1 MSIFLSAIQAFAH
14 DMVGQTISHY
24 HILQKLGGG
33 GMGVVYSARDTV
45 LDRPVALKFLPADAL
60 FDQLS
65 LDRFLREARAAA
77 ALNHP
82 NICTI
87 HEIGENAEG
96 HPFIVM
102 EFLEGETLK
111 HIISGTP
118 LRLERLLDIS
128 LQVADALDHA
138 HSRGITHRD
147 IKPANIFVTHAGQAK
162 VLDFGLAKLATALAV
177 SPDTAPSSST
187 NKSTLSHEQTLTS
200 PGTSM
205 GTVAY
210 MSPEQARGHSL
221 DTRSDLFSFGSVLYE
236 MATGSQPFRGQTSAV
251 IFEAIFN
258 RHPERASVVN
268 PELPEQFD
276 FIISKALEK
285 DRDLRYQSAAELRAD
300 LKRLKRDLDS
310 GKSNRYGR
318 TALHA
323 TPAAPTD
330 RLQNSVAVLYFENL
344 SSTKE
349 DEYLRDGMTEDIIT
363 ELANIKNLKVFP
375 RPALL
380 PYRDKPVTAPQVGRE
395 LNAAYVLGGSLR
407 RSGNRL
413 RITAQ
418 LVESRTGHA
427 LWAQRFDREMDDVF
441 EVQDEIARSIA
452 QAFRI
457 NLSPQEEQKI
467 ASKPTQ
473 NSVAYDYYLR
483 GRSYAR
489 RESLEFA
496 LQMYEQ
502 AIKLDPNFALAHAG
516 VAYICGIIHEVREHN
531 PKWVERGE
539 AACEKALQLNASLA
553 EALVARARIVYSQ
566 RKHEEAISLAKRAIS
581 LKPDCEGAY
590 NVLGRAYF
598 ASGKFK
604 EAVDL
609 AEKAIEANGDDYN
622 VFIPIVNALE
632 RLGRTAELKRYREME
647 MRSLEHQLELV
658 PEDVRARSLLAADY
672 ATTGNTD
679 DAIRHLEMTVALRP
693 NDSNVLYNAACTYA
707 VLRRKAEALELL
719 QRALAAGYANVDWPR
734 EDPDL
739 TSIRAEPEFVKLFPP
754 KQLS

>member
-1 MSIFLSAIQAFAH
+1 MI
-14 DMVGQTISHY
+14 GQTISHY
-24 HILQKLGGG
+24 QILQKLGGG

-45 LDRPVALKFLPADAL
+45 LDRAVALKFLSPDAL
-60 FDQLS
+60 LDKLS
-65 LDRFLREARAAA
+65 LDRFFREARAAA
-77 ALNHP
+77 SLNHP
-82 NICTI
+82 NICTV
-87 HEIGENAEG
+87 HEIGENAEQL
-96 HPFIVM
+96 PFIVM

-111 HIISGTP
+111 HLVSGRP
-118 LRLERLLDIS
+118 LRTERLLDIS
-128 LQVADALDHA
+128 TQVADALDYA

-147 IKPANIFVTHAGQAK
+147 IKPANIFITRSGQAK
-162 VLDFGLAKLATALAV
+162 VLDFGLAKLSTLLAA
-177 SPDTAPSSST
+177 SPDTAPSDSSS
-187 NKSTLSHEQTLTS
+187 KSSRPHDETLTT

-210 MSPEQARGHSL
+210 MSPEQARGGAL
-221 DTRSDLFSFGSVLYE
+221 DSRSDLFSFGSVLYE
-236 MATGSQPFRGQTSAV
+236 MATGSQPFRGPTSAV
-251 IFEAIFN
+251 VFDAIFN
-258 RHPERASVVN
+258 FDPESPASLN
-268 PELPEQFD
+268 PDLPPSLD
-276 FIISKALEK
+276 TIISKALEK
-285 DRDLRYQSAAELRAD
+285 DCDLRYQSAAELRAD

-310 GKSNRYGR
+310 GKRNLSGR
-318 TALHA
+318 AASYSSPL
-323 TPAAPTD
+323 AAPAD
-330 RLQNSVAVLYFENL
+330 RPKNSVAVLYFENL
-344 SSTKE
+344 SSAKE

-395 LNAAYVLGGSLR
+395 LNAAFVLGGSLR

-418 LVESRTGHA
+418 LVETHTGHA
-427 LWAQRFDREMDDVF
+427 LWAQRFDREMADVF

-502 AIKLDPNFALAHAG
+502 AVKLDPNFALAYAG
-516 VAYICGIIHEVREHN
+516 IAYICGIIHEIREHN
-531 PKWVERGE
+531 PKWVERGD
-539 AACEKALQLNASLA
+539 AACNRAIELDPSLA
-553 EALVARARIVYSQ
+553 EALVARARISYSQ
-566 RKHEEAISLAKRAIS
+566 HNHAEAIDFAKRAIA
-581 LKPDCEGAY
+581 LKPDCEGVY

-598 ASGKFK
+598 ASGRFQ
-604 EAVDL
+604 EAADL

-622 VFIPIVNALE
+622 VYIPFANSLE
-632 RLGRTAELKRYREME
+632 RLGRFEELQRYREME
-647 MRSLEHQLELV
+647 MHILERQLELV

-672 ATTGNTD
+672 ANMGRTD
-679 DAIRHLEMTVALRP
+679 DAARHLEMAIALRP
-693 NDSNVLYNAACTYA
+693 NDSNVLYNASCTYGS
-707 VLRRKAEALELL
+707 LGKKAEALDLL
-719 QRALAAGYANVDWPR
+719 RRALAAGYANFDWPR
-734 EDPDL
+734 QDPDL
-739 TSIRAEPEFVKLFPP
+739 KLLHDDPEFLKLFSSA
-754 KQLS
+754 KAK

>member
-1 MSIFLSAIQAFAH
+1 MI
-14 DMVGQTISHY
+14 GQTISHY
-24 HILQKLGGG
+24 QILQKLGGG
-33 GMGVVYSARDTV
+33 GMGLVYSARDTA
-45 LDRPVALKFLPADAL
+45 LDRSVALKFLSAEAL
-60 FDQLS
+60 KDKLS
-65 LDRFLREARAAA
+65 LERFLREARAAA

-87 HEIGENAEG
+87 HEISEDAEG

-102 EFLEGETLK
+102 EYLEGETLK
-111 HIISGTP
+111 QLISARA
-118 LRLERLLDIS
+118 LRPDRLLDIAA
-128 LQVADALDHA
+128 QVTDALDHA
-138 HSRGITHRD
+138 HARGITHRD
-147 IKPANIFVTHAGQAK
+147 IKPANIFVTRAAQAK
-162 VLDFGLAKLATALAV
+162 VLDFGLAKLSAMLTV
-177 SPDTAPSSST
+177 SAETEPSDST
-187 NKSTLSHEQTLTS
+187 NKATPIHEETLTT

-205 GTVAY
+205 GTIAY
-210 MSPEQARGHSL
+210 MSPEQARGDPL
-221 DTRSDLFSFGSVLYE
+221 DPRSDLFSFGSVLYE

-251 IFEAIFN
+251 IFDAIFN
-258 RHPERASVVN
+258 YTPAPASSLNLEIPES
-268 PELPEQFD
+268 LD
-276 FIISKALEK
+276 SIICKALEK

-310 GKSNRYGR
+310 GKRNLSGR
-318 TALHA
+318 TASYVSPPP
-323 TPAAPTD
+323 PAED
-330 RLQNSVAVLYFENL
+330 RSQNSVAVLYFENL
-344 SSTKE
+344 SSAKE

-375 RPALL
+375 RPASL

-395 LNAAYVLGGSLR
+395 LNASYVLGGSLR

-418 LVESRTGHA
+418 LVETHSGHA

-457 NLSPQEEQKI
+457 NLSPQEEKKI

-516 VAYICGIIHEVREHN
+516 VAYICAIIHEIREHN
-531 PKWVERGE
+531 PKWVDRGDQ
-539 AACEKALQLNASLA
+539 ACNRALELDPNLA
-553 EALVARARIVYSQ
+553 EALVARARISYSQ
-566 RKHEEAISLAKRAIS
+566 RKHDQAIEFARRAIA
-581 LKPDCEGAY
+581 LKPDCEGVY

-598 ASGKFK
+598 ASGRFQ
-604 EAVDL
+604 EAADIVDQ
-609 AEKAIEANGDDYN
+609 AIEANGDDYN

-632 RLGRTAELKRYREME
+632 RLGRSSELKRFREME
-647 MRSLEHQLELV
+647 MRTLERQLELV

-672 ATTGNTD
+672 ANMNRPE
-679 DAIRHLEMTVALRP
+679 DAVRHLDMTVALRP

-707 VLRRKAEALELL
+707 VLGKKEEALDLL
-719 QRALAAGYANVDWPR
+719 RRALTAGYANPDWPR
-734 EDPDL
+734 QDPDL
-739 TSIRAEPEFVKLFPP
+739 NSLRAEPEFLKLFPP
-754 KQLS
+754 K

>member
-1 MSIFLSAIQAFAH
+1 
-14 DMVGQTISHY
+14 
-24 HILQKLGGG
+24 
-33 GMGVVYSARDTV
+33 
-45 LDRPVALKFLPADAL
+45 
-60 FDQLS
+60 
-65 LDRFLREARAAA
+65 
-77 ALNHP
+77 
-82 NICTI
+82 
-87 HEIGENAEG
+87 
-96 HPFIVM
+96 
-102 EFLEGETLK
+102 
-111 HIISGTP
+111 
-118 LRLERLLDIS
+118 
-128 LQVADALDHA
+128 
-138 HSRGITHRD
+138 
-147 IKPANIFVTHAGQAK
+147 
-162 VLDFGLAKLATALAV
+162 VLDFGLAKLSTALSV
-177 SPDTAPSSST
+177 SPETEPSSST
-187 NKSTLSHEQTLTS
+187 YKSTPSRDQTLTS
-200 PGTSM
+200 PGASM

-210 MSPEQARGHSL
+210 MSPEQARGDSL

-251 IFEAIFN
+251 IFDEIFN
-258 RHPERASVVN
+258 RN
-268 PELPEQFD
+268 PSSARVANPDLPEQLD
-276 FIISKALEK
+276 SIICKALEK

-310 GKSNRYGR
+310 GKSYASGR
-318 TALHA
+318 SGLNEAAATAPEHA
-323 TPAAPTD
+323 
-330 RLQNSVAVLYFENL
+330 RNSVAVLYFENL

-363 ELANIKNLKVFP
+363 ELTNIKNLKVFP

-395 LNAAYVLGGSLR
+395 LNAAYVLSGSLR

-418 LVESRTGHA
+418 LVESRSGHA

-452 QAFRI
+452 QTFRI

-473 NSVAYDYYLR
+473 NSMAYDYYLR

-502 AIKLDPNFALAHAG
+502 AIKLDPNFAMAHAG
-516 VAYICGIIHEVREHN
+516 VAYICGMIHEIREHN

-539 AACEKALQLNASLA
+539 AACEEALKLDANLA

-566 RKHEEAISLAKRAIS
+566 RKHEEAIALARRAIS
-581 LKPDCEGAY
+581 LKPDCEGVY

-604 EAVDL
+604 EAVEL
-609 AEKAIEANGDDYN
+609 AEKAVEANGDDYN

-632 RLGRTAELKRYREME
+632 RLGMTAELKRYREME

-707 VLRRKAEALELL
+707 ILRRKAEALDLL
-719 QRALAAGYANVDWPR
+719 RRALAAGYANVDWPR

-739 TSIRAEPEFVKLFPP
+739 TSVRAEPEFVELFPP
-754 KQLS
+754 K

>member
-1 MSIFLSAIQAFAH
+1 
-14 DMVGQTISHY
+14 
-24 HILQKLGGG
+24 
-33 GMGVVYSARDTV
+33 MGVVYAARDTV
-45 LDRPVALKFLPADAL
+45 LDRPVALKFLPSDAL

-102 EFLEGETLK
+102 ELLEGQTLK
-111 HIISGTP
+111 DIVSGTP
-118 LRLERLLDIS
+118 LRMERLLDIA
-128 LQVADALDHA
+128 LQVTDALDHA
-138 HSRGITHRD
+138 HGRGITHRD
-147 IKPANIFVTHAGQAK
+147 IKPTNIFVTQAGQAK
-162 VLDFGLAKLATALAV
+162 VLDFGLAKLSSALSV
-177 SPDTAPSSST
+177 SPETEPSSST
-187 NKSTLSHEQTLTS
+187 YKGTPSRDQTLTS
-200 PGTSM
+200 PGASM

-210 MSPEQARGHSL
+210 MSPEQARGHTL

-251 IFEAIFN
+251 IFDEIFN
-258 RHPERASVVN
+258 RN
-268 PELPEQFD
+268 PAAARIANPDLPGQMD
-276 FIISKALEK
+276 SIISKALEK

-300 LKRLKRDLDS
+300 LKRLKRDMDS
-310 GKSNRYGR
+310 GKS
-318 TALHA
+318 HA
-323 TPAAPTD
+323 SGWTTSLDAPTVSPD
-330 RLQNSVAVLYFENL
+330 QVQNSVAVLYFENL

-395 LNAAYVLGGSLR
+395 LNAAYVLSGSLR

-418 LVESRTGHA
+418 LVESRSGHA

-452 QAFRI
+452 HAFRI

-502 AIKLDPNFALAHAG
+502 AIKLDTNFALAHAG

-539 AACEKALQLNASLA
+539 AACEKALQLDPNLA

-566 RKHEEAISLAKRAIS
+566 RKHEEGIALAKRAIS

-604 EAVDL
+604 EAVEL
-609 AEKAIEANGDDYN
+609 AEKAVEANGDDYN

-632 RLGRTAELKRYREME
+632 RLGMTAELKRYREME

-707 VLRRKAEALELL
+707 VLRRKTEALDLL
-719 QRALAAGYANVDWPR
+719 KRALAAGYANVDWPH

-739 TSIRAEPEFVKLFPP
+739 TSVRGEPEFAKLFPP
-754 KQLS
+754 K

>member
-1 MSIFLSAIQAFAH
+1 
-14 DMVGQTISHY
+14 MVGQTISHY
-24 HILQKLGGG
+24 QILQKLGGG
-33 GMGVVYSARDTV
+33 GMGVVYSARDMV

-102 EFLEGETLK
+102 ELLEGETLK
-111 HIISGTP
+111 DIISATP
-118 LRLERLLDIS
+118 LRMERLLDIA

-138 HSRGITHRD
+138 HCRGITHRD
-147 IKPANIFVTHAGQAK
+147 IKPTNIFVSQAGQAK
-162 VLDFGLAKLATALAV
+162 VLDFGLAKLSAALAV
-177 SPDTAPSSST
+177 APETAPSSST
-187 NKSTLSHEQTLTS
+187 NKSSLSRDQTLTS
-200 PGTSM
+200 PGSSM

-251 IFEAIFN
+251 VFDAIFN
-258 RHPERASVVN
+258 HSPAPARVAN
-268 PELPEQFD
+268 PDLPEQLD
-276 FIISKALEK
+276 SIISKSLEK
-285 DRDLRYQSAAELRAD
+285 DRDLRYQSAADLRAD

-310 GKSNRYGR
+310 GKSHASGR
-318 TALHA
+318 TASHDA
-323 TPAAPTD
+323 PAVS
-330 RLQNSVAVLYFENL
+330 LGHVQNSVAVLYFENL

-395 LNAAYVLGGSLR
+395 LNAAYVLSGSLR

-502 AIKLDPNFALAHAG
+502 AIKLDANFALAYAG
-516 VAYICGIIHEVREHN
+516 VAYICGIIHEVREHDA
-531 PKWVERGE
+531 KWVERGE
-539 AACEKALQLNASLA
+539 AACEKALQLDPNLA

-566 RKHEEAISLAKRAIS
+566 RKHEEAIALAKRAIS

-590 NVLGRAYF
+590 NVLGRAHF

-609 AEKAIEANGDDYN
+609 AEKAVEANGDDYN

-632 RLGRTAELKRYREME
+632 RLGMTSELKRYREME

-672 ATTGNTD
+672 ATTGNID

-707 VLRRKAEALELL
+707 ILRRKNEALELL
-719 QRALAAGYANVDWPR
+719 RRALAAGYANVDWPR

-739 TSIRAEPEFVKLFPP
+739 TSVRAEPEFVKLFPP
-754 KQLS
+754 K

>member
-1 MSIFLSAIQAFAH
+1 MI
-14 DMVGQTISHY
+14 GQTISHY
-24 HILQKLGGG
+24 QILQKLGGG

-45 LDRPVALKFLPADAL
+45 LDRCVALKFLSAQAL
-60 FDQLS
+60 LDKLS

-77 ALNHP
+77 SLNHP
-82 NICTI
+82 NICTV

-111 HIISGTP
+111 HLISGTP
-118 LRLERLLDIS
+118 MRADRVLDIAA
-128 LQVADALDHA
+128 QVADGLDHA
-138 HSRGITHRD
+138 HARGITHRD
-147 IKPANIFVTHAGQAK
+147 IKPANIFVTRAGQTK
-162 VLDFGLAKLATALAV
+162 ILDFGLAKLSQVLAV
-177 SPDTAPSSST
+177 SPETEPSDST
-187 NKSTLSHEQTLTS
+187 NKSTPVHEETLTT

-205 GTVAY
+205 GTIAY
-210 MSPEQARGHSL
+210 MSPEQARGDPL
-221 DTRSDLFSFGSVLYE
+221 DLRSDLFSFGSVLYE

-251 IFEAIFN
+251 IFDAIFN
-258 RHPERASVVN
+258 SNPAPAASLN
-268 PELPEQFD
+268 QELPESLD
-276 FIISKALEK
+276 AIIFKALEK

-310 GKSNRYGR
+310 GKRSLSGKTASYNPPSPVALGR
-318 TALHA
+318 SE
-323 TPAAPTD
+323 
-330 RLQNSVAVLYFENL
+330 NSVAVLYFENL
-344 SSTKE
+344 SSAKE

-418 LVESRTGHA
+418 LVETRTGHA

-473 NSVAYDYYLR
+473 NSVAYDYFLR

-502 AIKLDPNFALAHAG
+502 AIKLDPTFALAHAG
-516 VAYICGIIHEVREHN
+516 IAYICAVIHEIREHN
-531 PKWVERGE
+531 PKWVERGDQ
-539 AACEKALQLNASLA
+539 ACNKALQLDPNLA
-553 EALVARARIVYSQ
+553 EALVARARISYSQ
-566 RKHEEAISLAKRAIS
+566 RKHDEAIEFAKRAIA
-581 LKPDCEGAY
+581 LKPDCEGVY
-590 NVLGRAYF
+590 NVLGRVYF
-598 ASGKFK
+598 ASGRFQ
-604 EAVDL
+604 EAADL
-609 AEKAIEANGDDYN
+609 AEKAMEANGDDYN
-622 VFIPIVNALE
+622 VFVPIVNALE
-632 RLGRTAELKRYREME
+632 RLGRVNELKRYREME
-647 MRSLEHQLELV
+647 MRTLEHQLEIV

-672 ATTGNTD
+672 ANMGRID
-679 DAIRHLEMTVALRP
+679 DAVRHLEMTVALRP
-693 NDSNVLYNAACTYA
+693 NDSNILYNAACTYA
-707 VLRRKAEALELL
+707 VLDKKAEALALL
-719 QRALAAGYANVDWPR
+719 RRSLAVGYANADWPR
-734 EDPDL
+734 QDPDL
-739 TSIRAEPEFVKLFPP
+739 ICLHSDPEFLALFPP
-754 KQLS
+754 K

>member
-1 MSIFLSAIQAFAH
+1 MI
-14 DMVGQTISHY
+14 GQTISHY
-24 HILQKLGGG
+24 HILHKLGGG

-45 LDRPVALKFLPADAL
+45 LDRSVALKFLTAQAL
-60 FDQLS
+60 EDKLS
-65 LDRFLREARAAA
+65 LDRFLREARSAA

-82 NICTI
+82 NICTV

-96 HPFIVM
+96 DPFIVM

-111 HIISGTP
+111 NLITGRALGT
-118 LRLERLLDIS
+118 ERLLDIAA
-128 LQVADALDHA
+128 QVADALDHA
-138 HSRGITHRD
+138 HARGIIHRD
-147 IKPANIFVTHAGQAK
+147 VKPANIFVTRSGQAK
-162 VLDFGLAKLATALAV
+162 VLDFGLAKLSAILGV
-177 SPDTAPSSST
+177 SPDTEPSSST
-187 NKSTLSHEQTLTS
+187 NRSTPIHEETLTT

-205 GTVAY
+205 GTIAY
-210 MSPEQARGHSL
+210 MSPEQARGEIL
-221 DTRSDLFSFGSVLYE
+221 DPRSDLFSFGSVLYE
-236 MATGSQPFRGQTSAV
+236 MSTGSQPFRGPTSAV
-251 IFEAIFN
+251 IFNAIFN
-258 RHPERASVVN
+258 HTPEPASSLN
-268 PELPEQFD
+268 MEIPEAVD
-276 FIISKALEK
+276 SIISKALEK

-300 LKRLKRDLDS
+300 LKRLKRDMDS
-310 GKSNRYGR
+310 GKRNLSGR
-318 TALHA
+318 TASYVV
-323 TPAAPTD
+323 PASASAE
-330 RLQNSVAVLYFENL
+330 RAQNSVAVLYFENL
-344 SSTKE
+344 SSAKE

-395 LNAAYVLGGSLR
+395 LNASYVLAGSLR

-418 LVESRTGHA
+418 LVETRTGHA

-452 QAFRI
+452 QTFRI

-467 ASKPTQ
+467 ATKPTQ

-516 VAYICGIIHEVREHN
+516 IAYICGIIHEIREHN
-531 PKWVERGE
+531 PKWVKRGD
-539 AACEKALQLNASLA
+539 AACNKALQLDPNLA
-553 EALVARARIVYSQ
+553 EALVARARISYSQ
-566 RKHEEAISLAKRAIS
+566 RKHDQAIEFAKRAIA
-581 LKPDCEGAY
+581 LKPDCEGVY
-590 NVLGRAYF
+590 NVLGRVYF
-598 ASGKFK
+598 ASGRFQ
-604 EAVDL
+604 EAAEL
-609 AEKAIEANGDDYN
+609 TEKAIEANGDDYN

-632 RLGRTAELKRYREME
+632 RLGRTEELKRYRQME
-647 MRSLEHQLELV
+647 MRALERQLELV

-672 ATTGNTD
+672 ANMGRAE
-679 DAIRHLEMTVALRP
+679 DAVRHLEMTVALRP

-707 VLRRKAEALELL
+707 VLGKKTDALDLL
-719 QRALAAGYANVDWPR
+719 RRALASGYSNFDWPR
-734 EDPDL
+734 QDPDL
-739 TSIRAEPEFVKLFPP
+739 SSLHADAEFLKLFPP
-754 KQLS
+754 K

>member
-1 MSIFLSAIQAFAH
+1 
-14 DMVGQTISHY
+14 
-24 HILQKLGGG
+24 
-33 GMGVVYSARDTV
+33 MGVVYSARDTM

-102 EFLEGETLK
+102 ELLEGEPLK
-111 HIISGTP
+111 DIISGSP
-118 LRLERLLDIS
+118 LRMERLLDIA
-128 LQVADALDHA
+128 LQVTDALDHA
-138 HSRGITHRD
+138 HRRGITHRD
-147 IKPANIFVTHAGQAK
+147 IKPTNIFVTRAGQAK
-162 VLDFGLAKLATALAV
+162 VLDFGLAKLSNALAV
-177 SPDTAPSSST
+177 SPETTPSSST
-187 NKSTLSHEQTLTS
+187 NKSTMSRDQTLTS

-210 MSPEQARGHSL
+210 MSPEQARGYSL

-251 IFEAIFN
+251 IFDAIFN
-258 RHPERASVVN
+258 HN
-268 PELPEQFD
+268 PAPARVANPDLPEQLD

-310 GKSNRYGR
+310 GRSQASGR
-318 TALHA
+318 TASYG
-323 TPAAPTD
+323 APMVPPD
-330 RLQNSVAVLYFENL
+330 HVQNSVAVLYFENL

-395 LNAAYVLGGSLR
+395 LNAAYVLSGSLR

-427 LWAQRFDREMDDVF
+427 LWAQRFDREMDDMF
-441 EVQDEIARSIA
+441 EVQDEIARNIA

-457 NLSPQEEQKI
+457 SLSPQEEQKI

-502 AIKLDPNFALAHAG
+502 AIKLDANFALAHAG

-539 AACEKALQLNASLA
+539 AACEKALQLDPNLA

-566 RKHEEAISLAKRAIS
+566 RNHEEAIALVKRAIS
-581 LKPDCEGAY
+581 LRPDCEGAY

-604 EAVDL
+604 EATEL
-609 AEKAIEANGDDYN
+609 AEKAVEANGDDYN
-622 VFIPIVNALE
+622 VFIPIVNSLE

-672 ATTGNTD
+672 ATMGNID

-707 VLRRKAEALELL
+707 ILRRKNEALDLL
-719 QRALAAGYANVDWPR
+719 KRALAAGYANVDWPR

-739 TSIRAEPEFVKLFPP
+739 TSVRAEPEFVKLFPP
-754 KQLS
+754 K

>member
-1 MSIFLSAIQAFAH
+1 MI
-14 DMVGQTISHY
+14 GKTISHY
-24 HILQKLGGG
+24 QILQKLGGG

-45 LDRPVALKFLPADAL
+45 LDRGVALKFLSPEAL
-60 FDQLS
+60 QDKLS

-82 NICTI
+82 NICTV
-87 HEIGENAEG
+87 HEIGTYDG
-96 HPFIVM
+96 DQPFIVM
-102 EFLEGETLK
+102 EMLEGETLK
-111 HIISGTP
+111 HLIGGRP
-118 LRLERLLDIS
+118 LRTDRLLDIS
-128 LQVADALDHA
+128 LQVTDALGHA
-138 HSRGITHRD
+138 HSHGITHRD
-147 IKPANIFVTHAGQAK
+147 IKPANIFITRSGQAK
-162 VLDFGLAKLATALAV
+162 VLDFGLAKLSPILVA
-177 SPDTAPSSST
+177 SPDTEPSDSIH
-187 NKSTLSHEQTLTS
+187 KSTRVHEDTLTA

-205 GTVAY
+205 GTIAY
-210 MSPEQARGHSL
+210 MSPEQARGEAL
-221 DTRSDLFSFGSVLYE
+221 DPRSDLFSFGSVLYE
-236 MATGSQPFRGQTSAV
+236 MATGCQPFRGPTSAV
-251 IFEAIFN
+251 IFNAIFN
-258 RHPERASVVN
+258 SN
-268 PELPEQFD
+268 PEPPTSRNLDLPEAFD
-276 FIISKALEK
+276 SIVSKALEK
-285 DRDLRYQSAAELRAD
+285 DRDLRYQSAAEFRAD

-310 GKSNRYGR
+310 GKVTSSGR
-318 TALHA
+318 SGSYSSPSTASA
-323 TPAAPTD
+323 D
-330 RLQNSVAVLYFENL
+330 RSQNSVAVLYFENL
-344 SSTKE
+344 SSAKE

-395 LNAAYVLGGSLR
+395 LNASYVLGGSLR

-418 LVESRTGHA
+418 LVETRTGHA

-457 NLSPQEEQKI
+457 NLSPQEEKKI

-516 VAYICGIIHEVREHN
+516 VAYICGIIHEIREHH

-539 AACEKALQLNASLA
+539 AACNKALELDPNLA
-553 EALVARARIVYSQ
+553 EALVARARISYSQ
-566 RKHEEAISLAKRAIS
+566 HKHKEAIEFAERAIA
-581 LKPDCEGAY
+581 LKPDCEGVY

-598 ASGKFK
+598 ASGRFH
-604 EAVDL
+604 EAAVL
-609 AEKAIEANGDDYN
+609 TEKAIEANGDDYN
-622 VFIPIVNALE
+622 VYVPFTNALE
-632 RLGRTAELKRYREME
+632 RLGRFTELKRYRELEME
-647 MRSLEHQLELV
+647 ILERQLEIV

-672 ATTGNTD
+672 ANMGRPD
-679 DAIRHLEMTVALRP
+679 DAVRHLEMAVALRP
-693 NDSNVLYNAACTYA
+693 NDSNVLYNASCTYG
-707 VLRRKAEALELL
+707 VLGKKAEAFDLL
-719 QRALAAGYANVDWPR
+719 RRSLAAGYSNVDWPR
-734 EDPDL
+734 QDPDLNILHEDPDFL
-739 TSIRAEPEFVKLFPP
+739 KLFPSAKKP
-754 KQLS
+754 